1 MSNVVHKTAKQVP
14 FPRSMVCAYHWLRI
28 IKNLDVSVVVWY
40 LTLVSANR
48 ASSNSGQGPVSR
60 KFRELFGSEKPVFKL
75 QSACFEKLISE
86 FVLNVRKAKRTAK
99 FDGFEHR
106 RCEDMKGI
114 VVPEIGRKVSGLL
127 RNRPLV
133 I

>member
-1 MSNVVHKTAKQVP
+1 M
-14 FPRSMVCAYHWLRI
+14 
-28 IKNLDVSVVVWY
+28 VVWY

-60 KFRELFGSEKPVFKL
+60 KFRELFGSGSGSEKPVFKL

-86 FVLNVRKAKRTAK
+86 FVLNVRKTKRTAK

-114 VVPEIGRKVSGLL
+114 VVPEIGPKSFGTFE
-127 RNRPLV
+127 N
-133 I
+133 